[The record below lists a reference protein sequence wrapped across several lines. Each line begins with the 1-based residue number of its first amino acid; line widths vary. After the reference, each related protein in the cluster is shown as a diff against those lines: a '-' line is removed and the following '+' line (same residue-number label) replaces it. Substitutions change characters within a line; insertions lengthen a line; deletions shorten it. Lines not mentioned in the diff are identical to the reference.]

1 MGLVVLRNESQCF
14 IEPIVHPI
22 FDMSYMS
29 NYSQK
34 EMGVIVDNCRQ
45 TCSQSMP
52 SLVIGVSCKCKS
64 LIIITCEV
72 CL

>member
-45 TCSQSMP
+45 TC
-52 SLVIGVSCKCKS
+52 
-64 LIIITCEV
+64 T
-72 CL
+72 